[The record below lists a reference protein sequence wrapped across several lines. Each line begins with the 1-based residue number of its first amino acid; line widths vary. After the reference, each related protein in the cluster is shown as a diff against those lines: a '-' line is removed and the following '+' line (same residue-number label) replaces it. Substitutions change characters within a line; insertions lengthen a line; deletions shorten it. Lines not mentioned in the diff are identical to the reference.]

1 MNATQEKKPRLE
13 PLTIYEWMLLHGDKL
28 ADAIKE
34 DGKMD
39 GPKSH
44 PLLIEAQSVDRPGQ
58 SFNQARKLLKEK
70 LESRGLRG
78 VLPD

>member
-1 MNATQEKKPRLE
+1 MMTTKLA
-13 PLTIYEWMLLHGDKL
+13 PLTIYEWMLLNGDRL

-44 PLLIEAQSVDRPGQ
+44 PILNEAQGIDRPGQ
-58 SFNQARKLLKEK
+58 SFNQARKLLREK
-70 LESRGLRG
+70 LRERGLRG
-78 VLPD
+78 LLPED